1 MKLLSAIAVF
11 FLMAGPASALMI
23 TEVQIAGDQTDHD
36 YVVIHNPLNE
46 SIDLSGY
53 SLRKKSSTG
62 RSHSL
67 RVFPRGTT
75 ISETGYLTWAN
86 SRDGFAEKIEAG
98 LASTATLAKNNSVA
112 LIDSDGQRLSSLAWG
127 EGSEQFQ
134 EGVPVSNPE
143 PNQQIK
149 RKHDDHYSDTGSNL
163 DDFYLTDRPH
173 SDKIPLVEPYRR
185 YQPRTI
191 AGPAIAALLVSLF
204 SVKIFNIYRKL

>member
-1 MKLLSAIAVF
+1 MKLLSAIVVF
-11 FLMAGPASALMI
+11 FLMAGPASALII
-23 TEVQIAGDQTDHD
+23 TEVQIAGDETGHD
-36 YVVIHNPLNE
+36 YIVLHNPLNE

-75 ISETGYLTWAN
+75 IPGTGYLTWAN
-86 SRDGFAEKIEAG
+86 SRDGFAEKIGAD

-112 LIDSDGQRLSSLAWG
+112 LMDPDRKILSSLAWG
-127 EGSEQFQ
+127 EGSGQFQ
-134 EGVPVSNPE
+134 EGAPVSNPE

-149 RKHDDHYSDTGSNL
+149 RKRDDHYSDTGSNL
-163 DDFYLTDRPH
+163 DDFYLTGQPH
-173 SDKIPLVEPYRR
+173 SDKIPLDESYRR
-185 YQPRTI
+185 YQPKTI